1 MFVFF
6 EVQSL
11 IFRSWDDCDISV
23 IHSVL
28 GVQQM
33 SYSWISAT
41 MEREHGT
48 VGRRTLILCRWR
60 WSLLIGKETWSQHR
74 LCVDRATSLCMV
86 VSGHGHMRS
95 GGQSSNYAEAM
106 VGNGVVVWLTRT
118 HCEMGMC
125 VSFWRR
131 QEVTLRD
138 LQWTVTRMRWRT
150 ARRCVTPVKE
160 VVRVVVTACDK
171 MGMGVAMGAG
181 WDLRLE
187 PNVISINRP
196 ITSYKRRRQ
205 WFLTRM
211 PWTDVKL
218 LGGTEPLCRGCI
230 TL

>member
-28 GVQQM
+28 EVQQM

-48 VGRRTLILCRWR
+48 VGRRTLMLCRWR

-106 VGNGVVVWLTRT
+106 VGNGVMLWLTT
-118 HCEMGMC
+118 VHCEMWMC

-131 QEVTLRD
+131 HEV
-138 LQWTVTRMRWRT
+138 QWLNLVFEEFNDVITKLHFKTYSEQWREWGEGQPEDVSHLW
-150 ARRCVTPVKE
+150 RKRC
-160 VVRVVVTACDK
+160 R
-171 MGMGVAMGAG
+171 
-181 WDLRLE
+181 
-187 PNVISINRP
+187 
-196 ITSYKRRRQ
+196 
-205 WFLTRM
+205 
-211 PWTDVKL
+211 
-218 LGGTEPLCRGCI
+218 EPLEA
-230 TL
+230 LS

>member
-1 MFVFF
+1 M
-6 EVQSL
+6 L
-11 IFRSWDDCDISV
+11 RLTFRSWDECDISV

-48 VGRRTLILCRWR
+48 FGRRTLILCRWR

-106 VGNGVVVWLTRT
+106 VGNGVVVWLTRA
-118 HCEMGMC
+118 HCEMWMC
-125 VSFWRR
+125 VSFWRKH
-131 QEVTLRD
+131 EVQWLNLVSEEFNDVITKLQD

-150 ARRCVTPVKE
+150 ARRCVTPVKQE
-160 VVRVVVTACDK
+160 
-171 MGMGVAMGAG
+171 M
-181 WDLRLE
+181 
-187 PNVISINRP
+187 S
-196 ITSYKRRRQ
+196 
-205 WFLTRM
+205 
-211 PWTDVKL
+211 WTFW
-218 LGGTEPLCRGCI
+218 RS
-230 TL
+230 